1 MVYNKC
7 KIRNML
13 PIFNQLL
20 NLLIWFLYTTVY
32 ILATYTTQQQIT
44 DIQIIGTFTLCT
56 IHTVTILIIHTLYH
70 SYCNNINYGKQL
82 VSATQLINNFSLI
95 RWTQLKFFLKSIV
108 KTQYTHTKSSIKAW
122 KIKFVVKIVIYQCF
136 SAYCI
141 VNL

>member
-70 SYCNNINYGKQL
+70 SYCNNINCGKQL
-82 VSATQLINNFSLI
+82 VSATQHNK
-95 RWTQLKFFLKSIV
+95 QLFIDPMNS
-108 KTQYTHTKSSIKAW
+108 TKKIKKVFISIKAW
-122 KIKFVVKIVIYQCF
+122 KKNLLLKSLFTNAKK
-136 SAYCI
+136 AYCI
-141 VNL
+141 VKL